1 MGCWMSEQPV
11 YTIELDHDVSKQLRR
26 LPRDLTARITKAI
39 DGLRTNPRP
48 VGCKHLVGY
57 GQLYRVRVGDWRII
71 YEVQDQQ
78 LLVLVIEVAAR
89 GSAYRG
95 L

>member
-1 MGCWMSEQPV
+1 MSEQLV

-26 LPRDLTARITKAI
+26 LPCDLAARITKAI
-39 DGLRTNPRP
+39 DGLRTNPWP

-71 YEVQDQQ
+71 YEVQDRQ
-78 LLVLVIEVAAR
+78 LLVLVVEVAAR

>member
-1 MGCWMSEQPV
+1 MSEQLV

-26 LPRDLTARITKAI
+26 LPRDLAARITKAI
-39 DGLRTNPRP
+39 DGLRTNPQP

-71 YEVQDQQ
+71 YEVQDRQ
-78 LLVLVIEVAAR
+78 LLVLVVEVAAR